1 MKSSQR
7 QLCGKSMRR
16 IREHSSEIALAKGK
30 AMRRTA
36 LWSLLILVVVCSG
49 CSSSGSQPIL
59 LTFPSGSTQALDNGQ
74 SVTITVSGA
83 GTQGVT
89 WSLAGPGSL
98 ANQTST
104 SLTYNAP
111 RVGAAA
117 RVTTPPVALHSPS
130 PLATAPTPTLP
141 PTSLP

>member
-1 MKSSQR
+1 MKSSHTGIVR
-7 QLCGKSMRR
+7 KIHAR
-16 IREHSSEIALAKGK
+16 IREHSSEIARAKGK

-36 LWSLLILVVVCSG
+36 LWLLLAFVVVCSG
-49 CSSSGSQPIL
+49 CSSGSQPIL

-104 SLTYNAP
+104 SVTYNAP

-130 PLATAPTPTLP
+130 PLAAIQQPR
-141 PTSLP
+141 

>member
-16 IREHSSEIALAKGK
+16 IREHSSEIARAKGK

-36 LWSLLILVVVCSG
+36 LWLLLVLVVACSG
-49 CSSSGSQPIL
+49 CSSSGSQPII
-59 LTFPSGSTQALDNGQ
+59 LTFPSGSAQALDNGQ

-98 ANQTST
+98 SNQKPTSV
-104 SLTYNAP
+104 TYNTP
-111 RVGAAA
+111 PVGAAA
-117 RVTTPPVALHSPS
+117 RVTTSPVATGGVL
-130 PLATAPTPTLP
+130 
-141 PTSLP
+141 